1 MSEQSPSGSAEK
13 SALSSAANFLK
24 FMVALATGSLVVS
37 AALLAN
43 KIDLTLPGVVL
54 LVISW
59 VAFALS
65 IVAGVI
71 AYSRIPIKFANK
83 DYDIINDRRLRPAL
97 AITGF
102 MFLAGI
108 VCLSLGLI
116 SGLITSN
123 GTQPTPTPTF
133 TLTVTTSPS
142 PSPSSSPSPLPSET
156 PTFTSTP
163 VATEGTPDTF
173 PTP

>member
-13 SALSSAANFLK
+13 SALISAANFLK

-43 KIDLTLPGVVL
+43 KIDLTPPGVVL

-59 VAFALS
+59 AAFALS

-71 AYSRIPIKFANK
+71 AYSKIPIKFANK
-83 DYDIINDRRLRPAL
+83 DYDIINDARLRLAL
-97 AITGF
+97 AINGL

-108 VCLSLGLI
+108 VCLSLALI
-116 SGLITSN
+116 SALITSN

-142 PSPSSSPSPLPSET
+142 PAPSET
-156 PTFTSTP
+156 PTFTVTP
-163 VATEGTPDTF
+163 VTTEGTPDNS

>member
-13 SALSSAANFLK
+13 SALISAANFLK

-43 KIDLTLPGVVL
+43 KIDLTPPGVVL

-59 VAFALS
+59 AAFALS

-71 AYSRIPIKFANK
+71 AYSKIPIKFANK
-83 DYDIINDRRLRPAL
+83 DYDIINDARLRLAL
-97 AITGF
+97 AINGL

-116 SGLITSN
+116 SALITSN

-142 PSPSSSPSPLPSET
+142 PAPSET
-156 PTFTSTP
+156 PTFTGTP
-163 VATEGTPDTF
+163 GATEGTPDTS

>member
-1 MSEQSPSGSAEK
+1 MMSEQSPSGSAEK
-13 SALSSAANFLK
+13 SALISAANFLK

-43 KIDLTLPGVVL
+43 KIDLTPPGVVL

-59 VAFALS
+59 AAFALS

-83 DYDIINDRRLRPAL
+83 DYDIINDGRLRPAL
-97 AITGF
+97 AITGL

-116 SGLITSN
+116 SALMTSN

-142 PSPSSSPSPLPSET
+142 PSET
-156 PTFTSTP
+156 PTFTGTP
-163 VATEGTPDTF
+163 GATEGTPDTS